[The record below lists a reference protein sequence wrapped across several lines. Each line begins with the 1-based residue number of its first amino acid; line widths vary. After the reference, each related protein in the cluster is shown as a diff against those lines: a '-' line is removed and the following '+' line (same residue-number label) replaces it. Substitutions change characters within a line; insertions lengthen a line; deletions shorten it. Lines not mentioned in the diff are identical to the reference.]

1 MAAGATGMREL
12 VEELRARLATVR
24 EGGSESARAKHL
36 ERGKLLARDRVD
48 RLLDPGSPFLE
59 LSPLAATG
67 MYDDAVPSA
76 GIVTGIGRVSGRE
89 CVIVANDATVKGGT
103 YYPITVKKHLRA
115 QEVARANRLPCIY
128 LVDSGGAFLPM
139 QDEVF
144 PDKEHF
150 GRIFFNQANLSA
162 QGIPQV
168 AAVMGSCTAGGAY
181 VPAMSDETVIV
192 KEQGTIFLGGPPLV
206 KAATG
211 EVVTAEELGGGDV
224 HARKSGVVDHLA
236 ADDAEALAIVRSI
249 VATFERRGGFETS
262 LRSSSTTGFSSTTGS
277 SSATGFASAPGYL
290 TQQAPEEPVDDPEGL
305 YDVVPTDSRTPY
317 DVREV
322 ITRIVDGS
330 RFHEFK
336 ALYGETLVCGF
347 ARIWGY
353 PVGIVANN
361 GILFSESSLKGA
373 HFIELCNQ
381 RGIPLVF
388 LQNITGFMVGREY
401 ENGGIARDGA
411 KLVTAVACSVVP
423 KFTVMIGGSFGA
435 GNYGM
440 CGRAYDPRFLWM
452 WPNARI
458 SVMGG
463 EQAASVL
470 ATVRRDG
477 IEAKGGEWSAEEEEA
492 FKAPIREQYEE
503 QGSPYYSTARLW
515 DDGVIDPVDTRR
527 VLGMGLAAAS
537 NAPIPAPSYGVFR
550 M

>member
-1 MAAGATGMREL
+1 VASEMKEL
-12 VEELRARLATVR
+12 VAQLRERLAVVR
-24 EGGSESARAKHL
+24 QGGSESARRKHTD
-36 ERGKLLARDRVD
+36 RGKLLARDRID
-48 RLLDPGSPFLE
+48 ALLDPGSPFLE
-59 LSPLAATG
+59 LSPLAAYG
-67 MYDDAVPSA
+67 MYGEEHAVPSA
-76 GIVTGIGRVSGRE
+76 SIITGVGTVNGRLCMV
-89 CVIVANDATVKGGT
+89 VANDATVKGGT

-115 QEVARANRLPCIY
+115 QEVADANRLPCIY

-139 QDEVF
+139 QDDVF

-150 GRIFFNQANLSA
+150 GRIFFNQANLSGK
-162 QGIPQV
+162 GIPQI

-192 KEQGTIFLGGPPLV
+192 KDQGTIFLGGPPLV

-211 EVVTAEELGGGDV
+211 EVVTAEDLGGGDV

-236 ADDAEALAIVRSI
+236 NDDAHALTIIRS
-249 VATFERRGGFETS
+249 VVETLAPPEVS
-262 LRSSSTTGFSSTTGS
+262 RLAGAHTSTTGEV
-277 SSATGFASAPGYL
+277 
-290 TQQAPEEPVDDPEGL
+290 EEPHYPAESL
-305 YDVVPTDSRTPY
+305 YDVVPTDTRTPY

-322 ITRIVDGS
+322 INRIVDGS

-336 ALYGETLVCGF
+336 KLYGETLVTGF
-347 ARIWGY
+347 ATIWGRR
-353 PVGIVANN
+353 VGIVANN
-361 GILFSESSLKGA
+361 GILFSESALKGA

-381 RGIPLVF
+381 RKTPIVF
-388 LQNITGFMVGREY
+388 LQNISGFMVGREY
-401 ENGGIARDGA
+401 ENNGIARDGA

-423 KFTVMIGGSFGA
+423 KFTVVIGGSFGA

-477 IEAKGGEWSAEEEEA
+477 IEGRGEQWTAEEEEA
-492 FKAPIREQYEE
+492 FKDPIRAQYEE
-503 QGSPYYSTARLW
+503 QGSAYYSTARLW
-515 DDGVIDPVDTRR
+515 DDGIIDPADTRR
-527 VLGMGLAAAS
+527 VLGMGLAIAAQ
-537 NAPIPAPSYGVFR
+537 APIPEPNYGIFR